1 MSNQKGKGTGKNK
14 RPERRKDSHLEKKRE
29 RSLEK
34 RLETS
39 LQEEDLDDLEDLRES
54 LEEEASEE
62 SAELNDNDYLEDD
75 VESEKDENFE
85 FEEDENLE
93 NDENF
98 EFDEDEEDEED
109 KDASEDG
116 RNFKKSHKAKEP
128 KYKDIDETFE
138 MSKAQKEKMAKKAK
152 KKTVHRGRRKKN
164 KNGGKIAAIIIGV
177 IVAVCVVIYIGMGL
191 FFQNHFVFN
200 TTVNGVDYSLESP
213 SKVEK
218 IMRQKVD
225 NYSLTLVGSD
235 GSTEAI
241 SGDEIGVAY
250 KSGGEVEELIKQQD
264 GWAWISSLFEKNE
277 IVTSVGVTYDETAL
291 AQKIDGLNC
300 VSDEGKVASENAK
313 PVFNNG
319 KFEVQAE
326 VQGTQVNKEKLTEVV
341 KSAVDGFQ
349 SEINLKDTGCYQ
361 APAYT
366 STSPEVQAACD
377 SMNSYLNAS
386 VTYDFSPNTEVV
398 DVDDI
403 AQWLTVDDSMNV
415 TFNEASVGDYVANL
429 AAKYDTVGS
438 TRTFTS
444 AGSGK
449 TITISGGAFG
459 WQIDQEAETALLIEN
474 IKNGET
480 VTREPEYTSKGKTRD
495 GDNDI
500 GDTYAEVD
508 LTNQVMYYVSG
519 GSVVMSTNIVSG
531 NPNTGHATPTGVHRI
546 LYKESPSTL
555 KGTQDENGNYEYET
569 EVTFWMPFTN
579 DGCGFHDAT
588 WQPTFGGSWYL
599 TNGSHGCINMSYSD
613 AEKLYSLI
621 QTRDPVIVHE

>member
-1 MSNQKGKGTGKNK
+1 MSNQKGKGAGKSK
-14 RPERRKDSHLEKKRE
+14 RPEHERNSHLEKERE

-39 LQEEDLDDLEDLRES
+39 LQEKNTDDLDDLRES
-54 LEEEASEE
+54 LEEDEAS
-62 SAELNDNDYLEDD
+62 S
-75 VESEKDENFE
+75 KDK
-85 FEEDENLE
+85 
-93 NDENF
+93 
-98 EFDEDEEDEED
+98 
-109 KDASEDG
+109 KDL
-116 RNFKKSHKAKEP
+116 KKPHKAKEP

-138 MSKAQKEKMAKKAK
+138 MSKAQKEKMEK
-152 KKTVHRGRRKKN
+152 KKEKKKKPVHRGRRKKN
-164 KNGGKIAAIIIGV
+164 KNGGKIATITIAS
-177 IVAVCVVIYIGMGL
+177 IVAACGVIYIGMGL

-218 IMRQKVD
+218 IMKQKVN
-225 NYSLTLVGSD
+225 NYALTIVGSD
-235 GSTEAI
+235 GSREAI

-250 KSGGEVEELIKQQD
+250 ESGGEVEELIKQQE

-277 IVTSVGVTYDETAL
+277 IITSVGVSYDETAL
-291 AQKIDGLNC
+291 AQKIDSLNC
-300 VSDEGKVASENAK
+300 VSNEGKLPSENAK

-326 VQGTQVNKEKLTEVV
+326 VQGTQVNKEKLAEVV

-349 SEINLKDTGCYQ
+349 AEVNLKDSGCYQ
-361 APAYT
+361 DPTYT

-398 DVDDI
+398 DADDI

-438 TRTFTS
+438 TRTFVS
-444 AGSGK
+444 AGSGQ
-449 TITISGGAFG
+449 TVTISGGEFG
-459 WQIDQEAETALLIEN
+459 WKIDQEAETALLIDN
-474 IKNGET
+474 IKNGEV
-480 VTREPEYTSKGKTRD
+480 VTREPEYYSKGKTRD
-495 GDNDI
+495 EGNDI

-569 EVTFWMPFTN
+569 KVTFWMPFTN

>member
-1 MSNQKGKGTGKNK
+1 MSNQKGKGAGKSK
-14 RPERRKDSHLEKKRE
+14 RPEHERNSHLEKERE

-39 LQEEDLDDLEDLRES
+39 LQEKNTDDLDDLRES
-54 LEEEASEE
+54 LEEDEAS
-62 SAELNDNDYLEDD
+62 S
-75 VESEKDENFE
+75 KDK
-85 FEEDENLE
+85 
-93 NDENF
+93 
-98 EFDEDEEDEED
+98 
-109 KDASEDG
+109 KDL
-116 RNFKKSHKAKEP
+116 KKPHKAKEP

-138 MSKAQKEKMAKKAK
+138 MSKAQKEKMEK
-152 KKTVHRGRRKKN
+152 KKEKKKKPVHRGRRKKN
-164 KNGGKIAAIIIGV
+164 KNGGKIATITIAS
-177 IVAVCVVIYIGMGL
+177 IVAACGVIYIGMGL

-218 IMRQKVD
+218 IMKQKVN
-225 NYSLTLVGSD
+225 NYALTIVGSD
-235 GSTEAI
+235 GSREAI
-241 SGDEIGVAY
+241 SGDEIGVTY
-250 KSGGEVEELIKQQD
+250 ESGGEVEELIKQQE

-277 IVTSVGVTYDETAL
+277 IITSVGVSYDETAL
-291 AQKIDGLNC
+291 AQKIDSLNC
-300 VSDEGKVASENAK
+300 VSNEGKLPSENAK

-349 SEINLKDTGCYQ
+349 AEVNLKDSGCYQ
-361 APAYT
+361 DPTYT

-398 DVDDI
+398 DADDI

-438 TRTFTS
+438 TRTFVS
-444 AGSGK
+444 AGSGQ
-449 TITISGGAFG
+449 TVTISGGEFG
-459 WQIDQEAETALLIEN
+459 WKIDQEAETALLIDN
-474 IKNGET
+474 IKNGEV
-480 VTREPEYTSKGKTRD
+480 VTREPEYYSKGKTRD
-495 GDNDI
+495 EGNDI

-569 EVTFWMPFTN
+569 KVTFWMPFTN